1 MPSRTIASSSESRS
15 MVLFDI
21 VQSMRITDD
30 DDDDDDDDNGSDS
43 LS

>member
-21 VQSMRITDD
+21 VQSMRITY
-30 DDDDDDDDNGSDS
+30 DDDDDDNGSDS
-43 LS
+43 DSLG

>member
-1 MPSRTIASSSESRS
+1 

>member
-1 MPSRTIASSSESRS
+1 

-30 DDDDDDDDNGSDS
+30 DDDDDDDNGSDS